1 MLVPSWLGGEAHA
14 KCIGHPVCAQQN
26 ASGSGVRV
34 TAQRVLQQRGLGM
47 AAVPAISVLRVVRRS
62 SRCVSF

>member
-14 KCIGHPVCAQQN
+14 KCMGHPVRAQLN

-34 TAQRVLQQRGLGM
+34 TAQRVLQQRSLGM
-47 AAVPAISVLRVVRRS
+47 TAVPAMLRVVRRS
-62 SRCVSF
+62 IRCVSF